1 MQVDK
6 KKQLRVTRSET
17 RWENIKVRLLHICML
32 ICGSIEVVNVIW
44 WILQQAGEWPVNG
57 KLVNLL
63 VNGNSG
69 ECRRVTAAAIFTFHC
84 PPTHSHI
91 DIYPNICLKPREA
104 MHYHPKDRI
113 ILFIYSTFF
122 IVLFHKIPL
131 FFGGK
136 ACCRFS
142 CIMRPYLTM
151 KRCKQ

>member
-1 MQVDK
+1 
-6 KKQLRVTRSET
+6 
-17 RWENIKVRLLHICML
+17 ML

-104 MHYHPKDRI
+104 MH
-113 ILFIYSTFF
+113 
-122 IVLFHKIPL
+122 
-131 FFGGK
+131 
-136 ACCRFS
+136 
-142 CIMRPYLTM
+142 
-151 KRCKQ
+151 